1 MTHQQPGKAYRL
13 GVLEGDGIGR
23 EIVPA
28 SVAVVGA
35 ALLPSESTVEW
46 VALPVGWKGLQE
58 YGDPTP
64 QSTIE
69 ALSELDGWLLG
80 PHDSAAYPEPHRS
93 QLNPSGTLRK
103 HFDLFANIRPA
114 KGYPGAKAVSPDAD
128 LVIVRENTEG
138 FYADRN
144 TYAGTGEFMPSP
156 DVAVAMG
163 IFTRH
168 GIERIA
174 RVACELALGR
184 RKRLSIVHKANV
196 LRLSTGLFRDVCREV
211 AAEYPDVAVDDY
223 HIDAMTVHLVRRITE
238 FDVIVTENMFG
249 DILSDL
255 AGELA
260 GSLGIASSLNASD
273 KVAMAQAAHGSAPD
287 IEGKNVANPVSMM
300 LSAVLLLQWLGDRH
314 GDGNLIAA
322 ARNIEQAISTT
333 IAAGTCT
340 RDLGG
345 TASTSEFTA
354 AVVNHITDA
363 RSTANTTMSAD
374 PRVSTHLSSPPLV
387 MRHAEIEPFDRGTGV
402 RTLPYVGKWNAV
414 GNHVTTGVT
423 EFPPDAGIPLHTHNV
438 EESVLILEGQATVV
452 IDTDEFDLE
461 AGDATWVPADVP
473 HRFVNRGNGWMRIY
487 WVYGGREV
495 TRTICA
501 TGETV
506 EHLSDQDRGATVE
519 P

>member
-1 MTHQQPGKAYRL
+1 MTPQQPRKTYRL

-28 SVAVVGA
+28 SVAVVDA
-35 ALLPSESTVEW
+35 ALGATESLVEW
-46 VALPVGWKGLQE
+46 IALPVGWKGIE
-58 YGDPTP
+58 EHGDPTP

-69 ALSELDGWLLG
+69 ALSALDGWLLG

-184 RKRLSIVHKANV
+184 RKRLTIVHKANV

-223 HIDAMTVHLVRRITE
+223 HIDAMTVHLVRRTSE

-314 GDGNLIAA
+314 DDGNLTAA
-322 ARNIEQAISTT
+322 AQNIEQAISTT
-333 IAAGTCT
+333 IAAGTST

-354 AVVNHITDA
+354 AVVNNITDA
-363 RSTANTTMSAD
+363 RSTATTTM
-374 PRVSTHLSSPPLV
+374 
-387 MRHAEIEPFDRGTGV
+387 
-402 RTLPYVGKWNAV
+402 
-414 GNHVTTGVT
+414 
-423 EFPPDAGIPLHTHNV
+423 
-438 EESVLILEGQATVV
+438 
-452 IDTDEFDLE
+452 
-461 AGDATWVPADVP
+461 
-473 HRFVNRGNGWMRIY
+473 
-487 WVYGGREV
+487 
-495 TRTICA
+495 
-501 TGETV
+501 
-506 EHLSDQDRGATVE
+506 
-519 P
+519 